1 MFAMSGER
9 DSLIDN
15 ENNSSIATHQ
25 WRINSSEYYEI
36 SNKNCFDLI
45 QDRIEQISIY
55 SAKHNKWFV
64 NENIIVIGGY
74 C

>member
-1 MFAMSGER
+1 MLLINGE
-9 DSLIDN
+9 L
-15 ENNSSIATHQ
+15 THQ
-25 WRINSSEYYEI
+25 KYYEI